1 MKYGYLFC
9 IEFTYIHSLLLTC
22 YAMVNVS
29 QQIIIDF
36 WFYCDN
42 SDAPYKLCVQ
52 YAQCVLALPLL
63 EVRRI
68 SYEWNYNRYQ

>member
-1 MKYGYLFC
+1 
-9 IEFTYIHSLLLTC
+9 
-22 YAMVNVS
+22 MVNVS
-29 QQIIIDF
+29 QQMIIDF